1 MGDIGRQARK
11 VAEGAEEATD
21 SKPFLLAA
29 RAGYVAAG
37 ILHILI
43 GVIAF
48 RVASGGSGSA
58 DQSGAMASLAGSPGG
73 GILLWVCFVGC
84 SALALFL
91 LSEMLFSPRRLSGKE
106 KVTFRLK
113 NGGKAVIYAAIG
125 VTFLRYAMGGSSDSG
140 SSTQSTSAA
149 LMANPAG
156 TALLLA
162 VGVGILA
169 IGGYFIYRGITKKFE
184 ENLTGKPSGSA
195 GRAVTLLGTVGYVAK
210 GIALGVLGLLLAIA
224 TVRNNPEESTG
235 LDGALKSLQE
245 QPFGVWILGAVALGL
260 IAYGIF
266 MVVRARYQRM

>member
-91 LSEMLFSPRRLSGKE
+91 LSEVLFSPRRLSGKE